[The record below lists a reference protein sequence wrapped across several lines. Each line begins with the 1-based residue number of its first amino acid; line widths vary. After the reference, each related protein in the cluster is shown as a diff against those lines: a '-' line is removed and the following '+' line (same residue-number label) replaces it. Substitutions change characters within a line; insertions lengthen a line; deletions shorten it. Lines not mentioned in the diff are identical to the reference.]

1 MHKLKEIEI
10 LEEEIQSRILD
21 HRYADS
27 WEQADIKKKEAELA
41 RLKKKVS
48 K

>member
-27 WEQADIKKKEAELA
+27 WEQATQISADIKKKKRNSLG
-41 RLKKKVS
+41 
-48 K
+48 